1 MNRMSNAVPNGTPA
15 ARRRRRMSVMRRNEA
30 VAGYLFM
37 LPLLLGIVFL
47 TYGQFVFSLIISFTD
62 QSAFGSGSFVGF
74 RNYAKLL
81 TEDFFFWKSIRATLL
96 YAFGSVVATQLTALI
111 VALLLNNRYLRGK
124 TFFRTVFYIPSI
136 VPAVAS
142 CLLWMWMFNP
152 DYGIFNAVLK
162 AVGLPT
168 SKWIYAESSA
178 VPSLVLMSAWACGA
192 PMVIYLSGL
201 ANVPPSLLEAVD
213 IDGGGA
219 WSKLI
224 HITLPMI
231 SPVLFYNTLM
241 GVISGF
247 MTFTNTYVMTEGG
260 PNNATLFVNYLI
272 YRDGFQYNEFG
283 YASAL
288 AWIVFFVLAVF
299 TLIIFRFFGKKVY
312 YGGSD

>member
-1 MNRMSNAVPNGTPA
+1 MSTVIRSEGAAVPK
-15 ARRRRRMSVMRRNEA
+15 RRHFSAMRRNETI
-30 VAGYLFM
+30 AGYLFM

-47 TYGQFVFSLIISFTD
+47 TYGQFVYSLYISFTD
-62 QSAFGSGSFVGF
+62 QSVFGSSNFVGF
-74 RNYAKLL
+74 QNYVKLL

-96 YAFGSVVATQLTALI
+96 YAFGSVIATQLAALA
-111 VALLLNNRYLRGK
+111 VALLLNSKHLKGK

-152 DYGIFNAVLK
+152 DFGLFNAVLR
-162 AVGLPT
+162 ALGLPT

-201 ANVPPSLLEAVD
+201 ANVPPSLLEAVE
-213 IDGGGA
+213 IDGGGF
-219 WSKLI
+219 WSKFI
-224 HITLPMI
+224 HITIPII

-241 GVISGF
+241 GVIGGF
-247 MTFTNTYVMTEGG
+247 MTFTNSYVMTEGG

-272 YRDGFQYNEFG
+272 YRDAFQYNQFG

-288 AWIVFFVLAVF
+288 AWIVFIVLAVL

-312 YGGSD
+312 YGG

>member
-1 MNRMSNAVPNGTPA
+1 MTVKAM
-15 ARRRRRMSVMRRNEA
+15 ARGRRRMSAMRRNEA
-30 VAGYLFM
+30 IAGYLFM

-47 TYGQFVFSLIISFTD
+47 TYGQFVYSLIISFTD
-62 QSAFGSGSFVGF
+62 KSIFAGAKFVGF
-74 RNYAKLL
+74 QNYSKLL
-81 TEDFFFWKSIRATLL
+81 TDDFFFWKSIKATIL
-96 YAFGSVVATQLTALI
+96 YAFGSVIATQLTALAI
-111 VALLLNNRYLRGK
+111 AILLNNRYLKGK
-124 TFFRTVFYIPSI
+124 AFFRTVFYIPSI

-152 DYGIFNAVLK
+152 DFGLFNAVLRTL
-162 AVGLPT
+162 GLPT

-201 ANVPPSLLEAVD
+201 ANVPPTLLEAVD
-213 IDGGGA
+213 IDGGGT
-219 WSKLI
+219 WTKFI

-241 GVISGF
+241 GIIAGF
-247 MTFTNTYVMTEGG
+247 MTFTNSYVMTEGG

-272 YRDGFQYNEFG
+272 YRDAFQYNEFG

-288 AWIVFFVLAVF
+288 AWIVFLVLAVC
-299 TLIIFRFFGKKVY
+299 TLVIFRFFGRKVY
-312 YGGSD
+312 YGDADK

>member
-1 MNRMSNAVPNGTPA
+1 MTVKAETRG
-15 ARRRRRMSVMRRNEA
+15 RRRMSAMRRNESI
-30 VAGYLFM
+30 AGYLFM

-47 TYGQFVFSLIISFTD
+47 TYGQFVYSLIISFTD
-62 QSAFGSGSFVGF
+62 KSIFAGAKFVGF

-81 TEDFFFWKSIRATLL
+81 TEDFFFWKSIKATIF
-96 YAFGSVVATQLTALI
+96 YAFGSVIATQLAALAI
-111 VALLLNNRYLRGK
+111 AVLLNNKYLKGK
-124 TFFRTVFYIPSI
+124 AFFRTIFYIPSI

-152 DYGIFNAVLK
+152 DFGLFNAVLK
-162 AVGLPT
+162 TLGLPT

-178 VPSLVLMSAWACGA
+178 VPSLILMSAWACGA

-201 ANVPPSLLEAVD
+201 ANVPPTLLEAVD

-219 WSKLI
+219 WTKFI

-241 GVISGF
+241 GIIGGF
-247 MTFTNTYVMTEGG
+247 MTFTNSYVMTEGG

-272 YRDGFQYNEFG
+272 YRDAFQYNEFG

-288 AWIVFFVLAVF
+288 AWIVFLVLAVC
-299 TLIIFRFFGKKVY
+299 TLVIFRFFGRKVY
-312 YGGSD
+312 YGDADK

>member
-1 MNRMSNAVPNGTPA
+1 MTVKAE
-15 ARRRRRMSVMRRNEA
+15 ARGRRRMSAMRRNESI
-30 VAGYLFM
+30 AGYLFM

-47 TYGQFVFSLIISFTD
+47 TYGQFVYSLIISFTD
-62 QSAFGSGSFVGF
+62 KSIFAGAKFVGF

-81 TEDFFFWKSIRATLL
+81 TEDFFFWKSIKATIF
-96 YAFGSVVATQLTALI
+96 YAFGSVIATQLAALAI
-111 VALLLNNRYLRGK
+111 AVLLNNKYLKGK
-124 TFFRTVFYIPSI
+124 AFFRTIFYIPSI

-152 DYGIFNAVLK
+152 DFGLFNAVLK
-162 AVGLPT
+162 TLGLPT

-178 VPSLVLMSAWACGA
+178 VPSLILMSAWACGA

-201 ANVPPSLLEAVD
+201 ANVPPTLLEAVD

-219 WSKLI
+219 WTKFI

-241 GVISGF
+241 GIIGGF
-247 MTFTNTYVMTEGG
+247 MTFTNSYVMTEGG

-272 YRDGFQYNEFG
+272 YRDAFQYNEFG

-288 AWIVFFVLAVF
+288 AWIVLLVLAVC
-299 TLIIFRFFGKKVY
+299 TLVIFRFFGRKVY
-312 YGGSD
+312 YGDADK

>member
-1 MNRMSNAVPNGTPA
+1 MSNEIVNGA
-15 ARRRRRMSVMRRNEA
+15 AAIRKHRHFSAMRRNEA
-30 VAGYLFM
+30 IAGYLFM

-47 TYGQFVFSLIISFTD
+47 TYGQFIYSLIISFTD
-62 QSAFGSGSFVGF
+62 QSVFGAANFVGF
-74 RNYAKLL
+74 QNYKKLL
-81 TEDFFFWKSIRATLL
+81 TEDFFFWKSIKATML
-96 YAFGSVVATQLTALI
+96 YAFGSVITTQLAALA
-111 VALLLNNRYLRGK
+111 VALLLNNKHLRGK
-124 TFFRTVFYIPSI
+124 TFFRTIFYIPSI

-152 DYGIFNAVLK
+152 DFGLFNAALK
-162 AVGLPT
+162 TLGLPT

-219 WSKLI
+219 WTKFI
-224 HITLPMI
+224 HITIPMI

-241 GVISGF
+241 GVIAGF
-247 MTFTNTYVMTEGG
+247 MTFTNSYVMTEGG

-272 YRDGFQYNEFG
+272 YRDAFQYNEFG

-288 AWIVFFVLAVF
+288 AWIVFLVLAVL

-312 YGGSD
+312 YGDKD

>member
-1 MNRMSNAVPNGTPA
+1 MTVKAE
-15 ARRRRRMSVMRRNEA
+15 ARGRRRMSAMRRNESI
-30 VAGYLFM
+30 AGYLFM

-47 TYGQFVFSLIISFTD
+47 TYGQFVYSLIISFTD
-62 QSAFGSGSFVGF
+62 KSIFAGAKFVGF

-81 TEDFFFWKSIRATLL
+81 TEDFFFWKSIKATIF
-96 YAFGSVVATQLTALI
+96 YAFGSVIATQLAALAI
-111 VALLLNNRYLRGK
+111 AVLLNNKYLKGK
-124 TFFRTVFYIPSI
+124 AFFRTIFYIPSI

-152 DYGIFNAVLK
+152 DFGLFNAVLK
-162 AVGLPT
+162 ALGLPT

-178 VPSLVLMSAWACGA
+178 VPSLILMSAWACGA

-201 ANVPPSLLEAVD
+201 ANVPPTLLEAVD

-219 WSKLI
+219 WTKFI

-241 GVISGF
+241 GIIGGF
-247 MTFTNTYVMTEGG
+247 MTFTNSYVMTEGG

-272 YRDGFQYNEFG
+272 YRDAFQYNEFG

-288 AWIVFFVLAVF
+288 AWIVFLVLAVC
-299 TLIIFRFFGKKVY
+299 TLVIFRFFGRKVY
-312 YGGSD
+312 YGDADK

>member
-1 MNRMSNAVPNGTPA
+1 MTVKAE
-15 ARRRRRMSVMRRNEA
+15 ARGRRRMSAMRRNESI
-30 VAGYLFM
+30 AGYLFM

-47 TYGQFVFSLIISFTD
+47 TYGQFVYSLIISFTD
-62 QSAFGSGSFVGF
+62 KSIFAGAKFVGF

-81 TEDFFFWKSIRATLL
+81 TEDFFFWKSIKATIF
-96 YAFGSVVATQLTALI
+96 YAFGSVIATQLAALAI
-111 VALLLNNRYLRGK
+111 AVLLNNKYLKGK
-124 TFFRTVFYIPSI
+124 AFFRTIFYIPSI

-152 DYGIFNAVLK
+152 DFGLFNAVLK
-162 AVGLPT
+162 TLGLPI

-201 ANVPPSLLEAVD
+201 ANVPPSLLEAVE

-219 WSKLI
+219 WSKFI
-224 HITLPMI
+224 HITIPMI

-241 GVISGF
+241 GVIGGF
-247 MTFTNTYVMTEGG
+247 MTFTNSYVMTEGG

-272 YRDGFQYNEFG
+272 YRDAFQYNQFG

-288 AWIVFFVLAVF
+288 AWIVFLVLAVL
-299 TLIIFRFFGKKVY
+299 TVIIFRVFGKKVY
-312 YGGSD
+312 YGGRD

>member
-1 MNRMSNAVPNGTPA
+1 MSNETANNA
-15 ARRRRRMSVMRRNEA
+15 AAAHRHRRMTAMRRNEA
-30 VAGYLFM
+30 VAGDLFM
-37 LPLLLGIVFL
+37 LPLLLGIIFL
-47 TYGQFVFSLIISFTD
+47 TYGQFIYSLIISFTD
-62 QSAFGSGSFVGF
+62 QSVFGASKFVGF
-74 RNYAKLL
+74 QNYTKLL
-81 TEDFFFWKSIRATLL
+81 TDDFFFWKSIKATLL
-96 YAFGSVVATQLTALI
+96 YAFGSVIATQLTALAI
-111 VALLLNNRYLRGK
+111 ALLLNNKYLQGK

-162 AVGLPT
+162 AIGLPT

-178 VPSLVLMSAWACGA
+178 VPSLILMSAWACGA

-201 ANVPPSLLEAVD
+201 ANVPPSLLEAVE

-224 HITLPMI
+224 HITIPMI

-241 GVISGF
+241 GVINGF

-272 YRDGFQYNEFG
+272 YRDAFQYNEFG
-283 YASAL
+283 YASAI
-288 AWIVFFVLAVF
+288 AWIVFFVLAVL
-299 TLIIFRFFGKKVY
+299 TLIIFQFFGKKVY
-312 YGGSD
+312 YGGKD

>member
-1 MNRMSNAVPNGTPA
+1 MSNEIANGVQAV
-15 ARRRRRMSVMRRNEA
+15 RKRRRMTAMRRNEA

-37 LPLLLGIVFL
+37 LPLLLGIIFL
-47 TYGQFVFSLIISFTD
+47 TYGQFVYSLIISFTD
-62 QSAFGSGSFVGF
+62 QSVFGASKFVGF
-74 RNYAKLL
+74 QNYVKLL
-81 TEDFFFWKSIRATLL
+81 TDDFFFWKSIKATLL
-96 YAFGSVVATQLTALI
+96 YAFGSVIATQLTALAI
-111 VALLLNNRYLRGK
+111 ALLLNNKHLRGK

-178 VPSLVLMSAWACGA
+178 VPSLILMSAWACGA

-201 ANVPPSLLEAVD
+201 ANVPPSLLEAVE

-224 HITLPMI
+224 HITIPMI

-241 GVISGF
+241 GVINGF

-272 YRDGFQYNEFG
+272 YRDAFQYNEFG
-283 YASAL
+283 YASAI

-299 TLIIFRFFGKKVY
+299 TLIIFQFFGKKVY
-312 YGGSD
+312 YGGKD

>member
-1 MNRMSNAVPNGTPA
+1 MTVKAETRG
-15 ARRRRRMSVMRRNEA
+15 RRRMSAMRRNESI
-30 VAGYLFM
+30 AGYLFM

-47 TYGQFVFSLIISFTD
+47 TYGQFVYSLIISFTD
-62 QSAFGSGSFVGF
+62 KSIFAGAKFVGF

-81 TEDFFFWKSIRATLL
+81 TEDFFFWKSIKATIF
-96 YAFGSVVATQLTALI
+96 YAFGSVIATQLAALAI
-111 VALLLNNRYLRGK
+111 AVLLNNKYLKGK
-124 TFFRTVFYIPSI
+124 AFFRTIFYIPSI

-152 DYGIFNAVLK
+152 DFGLFNAVLK
-162 AVGLPT
+162 ALGLPT

-178 VPSLVLMSAWACGA
+178 VPSLILMSAWACGA

-201 ANVPPSLLEAVD
+201 ANVPPTLLEAVD

-219 WSKLI
+219 WTKFI

-241 GVISGF
+241 GIIGGF
-247 MTFTNTYVMTEGG
+247 MTFTNSYVMTEGG

-272 YRDGFQYNEFG
+272 YRDAFQYNEFG

-288 AWIVFFVLAVF
+288 AWIVFLVLAVC
-299 TLIIFRFFGKKVY
+299 TLVIFRFFGRKVY
-312 YGGSD
+312 YGDADK